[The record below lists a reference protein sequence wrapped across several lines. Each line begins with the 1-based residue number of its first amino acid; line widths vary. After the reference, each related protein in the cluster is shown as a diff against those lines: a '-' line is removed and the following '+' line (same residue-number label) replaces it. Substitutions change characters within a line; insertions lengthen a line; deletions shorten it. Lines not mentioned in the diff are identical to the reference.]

1 MKFLKPLATGLV
13 VAALAAASAARAEP
27 VKIRAAWIVPAAN
40 IASIIFAKKELAPHF
55 GKSYVMEPVR
65 YQGTPPM
72 VTALAVG
79 EIEVGVLNFTS
90 LGLGVLNA
98 GMDDLR
104 IISDEFQDGANGRY
118 SNEYFVRADSGIK
131 KVADLK
137 GKVIAVN
144 STGAAIDIGV
154 RAMLR
159 KAGLEDKRDYTIVEA
174 PFGAMKA
181 MLLDKKADLIS
192 LGAPFSFDKE
202 LKEKAVRLFDQKD
215 ALGPSELGFWVAR
228 DGFLKK
234 NKAAMEDFME
244 DTLRATRWYL
254 DPKNHDEAVK
264 IAADFSKAPP
274 ALFQDWLFTQKDY
287 FRDPNLQPNI
297 EGTQKSV
304 DLMHDLGFLKKS
316 IDVKKY
322 VDLSYLE
329 AARARLKSARASARR
344 ATGSNRGRRRST
356 PPPPRRRPR
365 DRSPGSRST

>member
-1 MKFLKPLATGLV
+1 MNLLKSLATGLV
-13 VAALAAASAARAEP
+13 LTAFAVASPARAEP

-55 GKSYVMEPVR
+55 GVSYVMEPVR

-104 IISDEFQDGANGRY
+104 IIADEFQDGANGRY

-131 KVADLK
+131 TVADLK

-202 LKEKAVRLFDQKD
+202 LKEKAVHLFDQKD

-228 DGFLKK
+228 DAFLKK
-234 NKAAMEDFME
+234 NKAAVEDFME

-297 EGTQKSV
+297 ESTQKSV
-304 DLMHDLGFLKKS
+304 DLMRDLGFLKQT

-329 AARARLKSARASARR
+329 AARARHKSALASARP

-356 PPPPRRRPR
+356 PPPLQRRPR
-365 DRSPGSRST
+365 DQSPGWRST